1 MEIDP
6 KQTCRVYLITYS
18 QADLSKFPRRES
30 FGNAIAMAFN
40 S

>member
-1 MEIDP
+1 METDP
-6 KQTCRVYLITYS
+6 KQTCCIYVITYS
-18 QADLSKFPRRES
+18 QADLSKFPRREL